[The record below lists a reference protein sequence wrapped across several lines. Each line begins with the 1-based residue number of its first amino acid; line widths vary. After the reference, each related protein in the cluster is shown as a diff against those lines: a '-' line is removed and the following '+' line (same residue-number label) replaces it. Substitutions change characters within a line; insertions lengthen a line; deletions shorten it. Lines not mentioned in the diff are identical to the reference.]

1 MSTAL
6 AFIWDERALAMRV
19 QPDFVRRARQQFK
32 NGYGYVLD
40 ESQDR
45 TPLEHRHLF
54 KMIARAWEN
63 LPDTLVT
70 EYPSPL
76 ALRKKALVRC
86 GFYNEA
92 RIVHETALDARR
104 TAIQAA
110 SDEPFALVSLR
121 DTIVVVRTAKSQAEH
136 RMKKDEF
143 RASQDAIL
151 AFVSNLIGVDV
162 TTLRK
167 QAEAA

>member
-1 MSTAL
+1 MTAI
-6 AFIWDERALAMRV
+6 AFVWDEKAGAMRV
-19 QPDFVRRARQQFK
+19 QPDFARRARAQYR
-32 NGYGYVLD
+32 NGWGYVLD

-54 KMIARAWEN
+54 GMIRRAWEN
-63 LPDTLVT
+63 LPDKLVT

-86 GFYNEA
+86 GFFNEA
-92 RIVHETALDARR
+92 RIIHDNALDARR

-110 SDEPFALVSLR
+110 ADEPFALVSLR
-121 DTIVVVRTAKSQAEH
+121 DTVVIIRTAKSQAEH
-136 RMKKDEF
+136 KMAKDEF
-143 RASQDAIL
+143 RASQEALL